1 MADIYMYEDVESGLA
16 DRIVCELK
24 QAGGEDV
31 TLHVNSYGGD
41 VFEGKTVMHQL
52 RKYEGVVTAIVEGVA
67 ASAASFIVVGGA
79 TRVIMAKGSRM
90 MVHNALSM
98 AFGNA
103 NELDRLSE
111 QLRGQSQDIAE
122 IYAERSGKPVG
133 EWLAAMDEETW
144 FTAEQAVTA
153 GLADAVEE
161 SRVTNRALCSVSRV
175 ANLFKNQAQAPPKS
189 LLEPVTRSES
199 GDETTKPSDGQKGDA
214 MSIKNLAQE
223 LGVEPEEVQRV
234 LSGFFNEAVQITGE
248 VEVTYPS
255 DVKIVPTERIKV
267 EPILGDK
274 PAETPE
280 GEDPAVTP
288 VENAAEPAGDSAAV
302 QLAKSAGLTFE
313 MGDVADG
320 FEATV
325 DEGGVVTIKAPAGAE
340 PGTTAEFTVNVNGTS
355 VPLSVAVRS
364 LSDDEDTTDGAGEVA
379 PGADPAAPGPDVVQ
393 VPVAFYKELTQAYA
407 LNGSRMEEI
416 AERDRAAEVD
426 GWIKRGKFSAAHR
439 TKVIAE
445 HKKNPE
451 QVRTTWGALP
461 DGSVP
466 RNEIGS
472 GHGDESGVEAS
483 QKSNLQAK
491 AEKSGFLIRP
501 KL

>member
-122 IYAERSGKPVG
+122 IYAERSGKPVD

-199 GDETTKPSDGQKGDA
+199 GVETTKPSDGQKGDA

-223 LGVEPEEVQRV
+223 LGVEPDELREK
-234 LSGFFNEAVQITGE
+234 LSGFFNEAVTISGE
-248 VEVTYPS
+248 VDVTYPEN
-255 DVKIVPTERIKV
+255 VKVAPTEKV
-267 EPILGDK
+267 IVHPLFDGV
-274 PAETPE
+274 E
-280 GEDPAVTP
+280 GEA
-288 VENAAEPAGDSAAV
+288 PAGV
-302 QLAKSAGLTFE
+302 TFE
-313 MGDVADG
+313 VTAADG
-320 FEATV
+320 YTAEVNEA
-325 DEGGVVTIKAPAGAE
+325 GVVTITAPSGVE
-340 PGTTAEFTVNVNGTS
+340 PGDNAEFTVTVNDVA
-355 VPLSVAVRS
+355 VPLNVEVRAV
-364 LSDDEDTTDGAGEVA
+364 SDEEDASGE
-379 PGADPAAPGPDVVQ
+379 AAPVEAAPAPDAVTLDRETYNDLRAAAQ
-393 VPVAFYKELTQAYA
+393 LGWKAMEDEKVAKL
-407 LNGSRMEEI
+407 
-416 AERDRAAEVD
+416 DAEVD
-426 GWIKRGKFSAAHR
+426 SWITEGRISSAMRAKAVKAIR
-439 TKVIAE
+439 TNADLARDLYGS
-445 HKKNPE
+445 NPAG
-451 QVRTTWGALP
+451 TI
-461 DGSVP
+461 P

-472 GHGDESGVEAS
+472 GHDPATDSTVPSADDLRALSESRR
-483 QKSNLQAK
+483 
-491 AEKSGFLIRP
+491 KSGS
-501 KL
+501 K